1 MADHKHLRA
10 TVRHSKARTLRLF
23 LKYTGTNF
31 FGDYENEYIHAY
43 RSGYFP
49 ELQKALQERKRIT
62 KQNKIRK
69 IEVLAKARK
78 YKGTDF
84 RKENVKDY
92 THAVSNRYLT
102 LLKSVLAKRSIVN
115 LEKEKKKT
123 WKQIIIKVP
132 QDQYKLTLAHILKL
146 NFVKIQGEGKGEA
159 GKPPK
164 LLSPTETEILNL
176 IMKGLTNNEISR
188 KLKKSKRTIDSHR
201 YNLMKKIKVSSFI
214 GLVKYAFKNGLI
226 EY

>member
-1 MADHKHLRA
+1 MANKKHLPN
-10 TVRHSKARTLRLF
+10 TVTHSKARTLRLF
-23 LKYTGTNF
+23 RNYNGTNF

-69 IEVLAKARK
+69 TEVLAKARK

-84 RKENVKDY
+84 RKEFIKDY
-92 THAVSNRYLT
+92 THAVRNRYLT
-102 LLKSVLAKRSIVN
+102 LLKTLLAKRSIVN
-115 LEKEKKKT
+115 SDKNNKHWEK
-123 WKQIIIKVP
+123 IIIKVP
-132 QDQYKLTLAHILKL
+132 QDQYKLTLAHVSKL
-146 NFVKIQGEGKGEA
+146 NFVKIQGESKREA
-159 GKPPK
+159 GKQPK
-164 LLSPTETEILNL
+164 ALSRTETEILNL

-201 YNLMKKIKVSSFI
+201 YNIMQKIRVSSML

-226 EY
+226 GF